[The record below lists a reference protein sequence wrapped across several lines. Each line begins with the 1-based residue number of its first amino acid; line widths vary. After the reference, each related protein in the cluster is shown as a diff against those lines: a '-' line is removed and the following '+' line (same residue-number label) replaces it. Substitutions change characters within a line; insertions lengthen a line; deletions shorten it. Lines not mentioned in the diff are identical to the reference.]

1 MTVPVLAVRDLETSI
16 IRESISTPVVRGV
29 SFEIGRG
36 ETLAL
41 VGESGCGKS
50 MTALSVLQLLPE
62 PPCRITGGSVRLEG
76 RELVGL
82 PEREL
87 CRLRGRRMAMIFQD
101 PMSTLN
107 PVLSIGRQVAEAVAV
122 HTACGTG
129 AARQRA
135 VQLLALVGLPDPAL
149 RLQEYP
155 HRLSGGMRQR
165 VMIAMALA
173 SDPALLVA
181 DEPTTALDVTIQAQ
195 ILALLADLRTRL
207 GLAVLFIT
215 HNLALVAEHADRVAV
230 MYAGRVIEEG
240 AVQDVLAAPA
250 HPYTIGLFGA
260 RPGPRTPHAPRRR
273 LVEIPGVVPPPHAL
287 PPGCAFAPRCP
298 RADAACRTVMPV
310 LAPYDS
316 MGQFATGRLVACARV
331 GEP

>member
-1 MTVPVLAVRDLETSI
+1 MSAAVLAVRDLQTSI
-16 IRESISTPVVRGV
+16 IREGIRTPVVRGV
-29 SFEIGRG
+29 SFEIARG

-62 PPCRITGGSVRLEG
+62 PPCSITGGSVRLEG

-82 PEREL
+82 PERAL

-122 HTACGTG
+122 HTACGAG

-135 VQLLALVGLPDPAL
+135 VELLALVGLPDPAL

-173 SDPALLVA
+173 SDPSLLVA
-181 DEPTTALDVTIQAQ
+181 DEPTTALDVTIQSQ

-215 HNLALVAEHADRVAV
+215 HNLGLVAEHADRVAV
-230 MYAGRVIEEG
+230 MYAGRIIEEG

-260 RPGPRTPHAPRRR
+260 RPGPRQPHAPRRR
-273 LVEIPGVVPPPHAL
+273 LVEIPGAVPPPHAL

-298 RADAACRTVMPV
+298 RTEAACRTAMPA
-310 LAPYDS
+310 LAPHDS
-316 MGQFATGRLVACARV
+316 MGQGVTGRLVACVRV